1 MNYNTTF
8 KQDLEK
14 KFKEKNISTSSI
26 NLYLRNLEK
35 LNDDEPLKN
44 LNFLNSKE
52 QIINKLSNY
61 KPNTF
66 RGYLISICSALH
78 LETSNKMKKL
88 YNQYYELLMKTNKE
102 LKEKEKEQEK
112 TETQKENWM
121 TWEEVEKKHTA
132 LKEQV
137 NSFKESKEINQ
148 HKYNILLEYLILSLY
163 YFSPPKRN
171 QDWALMNIIYKYEPN
186 LSTENNYLD
195 YTDKKFI
202 FNKYKT
208 SKTNGELIE
217 EIKPELLDIINI
229 YIKFHPLLKGKKII
243 KSTNLPLL
251 VYYDGKNF
259 SSVNAITRILN
270 KVFNKKVGSS
280 MLRHIY
286 TTSKYGQV
294 VKEMKED
301 AQVMGHDITTQ
312 INNYIKKPDEKN
324 NLKK

>member
-1 MNYNTTF
+1 MNYNTSF
-8 KQDLEK
+8 KQDLQK
-14 KFKEKNISTSSI
+14 KFKEKNVSSSSI

-44 LNFLNSKE
+44 LNFLSNKD

-66 RGYLISICSALH
+66 RGYLISVCSALH

-112 TETQKENWM
+112 TETQKENWIS
-121 TWEEVEKKHTA
+121 WDEVKKKHEE
-132 LKEQV
+132 LKEQI
-137 NSFKESKEINQ
+137 NTFKDSKEINQ
-148 HKYNILLEYLILSLY
+148 HKYNLLLEYVILSLY
-163 YFSPPKRN
+163 FYSPPKRN
-171 QDWALMNIIYKYEPN
+171 QDWALMNIIYKYEPH
-186 LSTENNYLD
+186 LTTENNYLD
-195 YTDKKFI
+195 YTNKKFI

-208 SKTNGELIE
+208 SKTNGELVENINE
-217 EIKPELLDIINI
+217 ELMNIINI
-229 YIKFHPLLKGKKII
+229 YLKFHPLLKGKKII
-243 KSTNLPLL
+243 KSTNEPLL

-270 KVFNKKVGSS
+270 KVFNKKIGSS

-286 TTSKYGQV
+286 TTSKYGEV

-301 AQVMGHDITTQ
+301 AQIMGHDISTQ
-312 INNYIKKPDEKN
+312 INNYIKK
-324 NLKK
+324 